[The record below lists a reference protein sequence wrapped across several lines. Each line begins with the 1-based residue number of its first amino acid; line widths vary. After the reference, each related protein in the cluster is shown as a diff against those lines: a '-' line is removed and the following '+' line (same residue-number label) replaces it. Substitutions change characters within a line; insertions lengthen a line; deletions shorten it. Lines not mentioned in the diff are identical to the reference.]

1 MWRLCKPTGK
11 QGLTAYP
18 QIIGTGRRPGPIDVG
33 ETHMVMRSEDF
44 TEQAREIIGRS
55 HEAVRR
61 HRHSQWDVEHVLSAI
76 LEDDEGVTAEV
87 FRQIGVPQGVMREK
101 LEALLAQAPK
111 VAYESSQIF
120 VTPRVKSL
128 LERARDEAQRLND
141 EYISA
146 EHLLVA
152 VVQEEQGD
160 TAKVLT
166 EFGVDLEKV
175 YQALAGI
182 RGTHRVTDSRAESRY
197 QSLER
202 YSVDLTQLARDGKL
216 DPGGRQGRRDRA
228 CDADP
233 DQAHKE
239 QPGAHWRRG
248 RGQDRHRRGPR
259 AAHSLRRRA
268 RRASGTQPSRPGHC
282 GDGCREQVP
291 RGVRGA
297 P

>member
-1 MWRLCKPTGK
+1 
-11 QGLTAYP
+11 
-18 QIIGTGRRPGPIDVG
+18 
-33 ETHMVMRSEDF
+33 MVMRSEDF

-76 LEDDEGVTAEV
+76 LEDEEGVTAEV
-87 FRQIGVPQGVMREK
+87 FRQIGVPQAAMRDK

-120 VTPRVKSL
+120 VTPRVKGL
-128 LERARDEAQRLND
+128 LERARGEAQRLND
-141 EYISA
+141 DYISA

-160 TAKVLT
+160 SAKVLA

-202 YSVDLTQLARDGKL
+202 YSIDLTQLARDGKL
-216 DPGGRQGRRDRA
+216 DPVVGRDAEIARAMQTLIRRTKNNPVLIGGAGVGKTAIAEGLAQRIASGDVPSRAEGEEPRRPWTSR
-228 CDADP
+228 
-233 DQAHKE
+233 E
-239 QPGAHWRRG
+239 WLPGASFAGSSR
-248 RGQDRHRRGPR
+248 
-259 AAHSLRRRA
+259 
-268 RRASGTQPSRPGHC
+268 SG
-282 GDGCREQVP
+282 
-291 RGVRGA
+291 
-297 P
+297 